1 MNRRELL
8 SALGLAPA
16 AAAAAMASETAETT
30 GPAPSPTSRKWAQ
43 DSPREQIRR
52 RYFPDVQL
60 LTQEG
65 RTVHLYDDLVK
76 DKIVLINFMYATCTG
91 VCPTVMTNLG
101 RVRKILGDRVG
112 RDIFLLSFTLKP
124 AEDTPEVLADYA
136 KMHGVEPGWTLLT
149 GQPAD
154 LELLRRTLGFYDSN
168 PELDKDVTN
177 HIGIVRYGNEP
188 LMRWGACPGMSTPEW
203 IAKSVLWVDWPGGK
217 HGAAAKAAAG

>member
-8 SALGLAPA
+8 TALGAAPA
-16 AAAAAMASETAETT
+16 AALAAEPTAPAS
-30 GPAPSPTSRKWAQ
+30 PAPSPTPGRWAQ
-43 DSPREQIRR
+43 ISPREQIRR
-52 RYFPDVQL
+52 RYFPDLPL

-65 RTVHLYDDLVK
+65 RTVRLYDDLVK
-76 DKIVLINFMYATCTG
+76 DKMVLINFMYATCTG
-91 VCPTVMTNLG
+91 VCPTVMANLG

-136 KMHGVEPGWTLLT
+136 RMHGIEPGWTLLT
-149 GQPAD
+149 GKPAD
-154 LELLRRTLGFYDSN
+154 LERLRRTLGFYDSN
-168 PELDKDVTN
+168 PELDRDTSN

-217 HGAAAKAAAG
+217 HGAEASPAAG